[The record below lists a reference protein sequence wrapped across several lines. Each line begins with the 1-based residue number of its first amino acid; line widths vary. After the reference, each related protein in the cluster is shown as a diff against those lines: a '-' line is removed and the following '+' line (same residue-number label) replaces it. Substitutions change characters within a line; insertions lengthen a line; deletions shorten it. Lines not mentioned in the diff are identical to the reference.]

1 MVWLLV
7 LIILNV
13 CANSRRK
20 DNVRSEGVEFC
31 RGVEFGIGNWFWF
44 KLSCETRIVYI
55 KNEYM

>member
-7 LIILNV
+7 LITLNV

-31 RGVEFGIGNWFWF
+31 RGVEFGIGNLF
-44 KLSCETRIVYI
+44 LGSS
-55 KNEYM
+55 